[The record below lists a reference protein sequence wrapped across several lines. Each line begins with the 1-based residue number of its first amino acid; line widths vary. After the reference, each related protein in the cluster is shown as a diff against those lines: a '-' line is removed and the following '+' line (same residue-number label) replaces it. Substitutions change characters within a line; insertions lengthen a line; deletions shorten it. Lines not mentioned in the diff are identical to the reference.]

1 MQNHMEKNMENDIKI
16 GEHWEFIG
24 DYGVDT

>member
-1 MQNHMEKNMENDIKI
+1 MQNQMEKNMENDITI